1 MAPIAMI
8 LAAGVGSRLQ
18 PLTDKTPKALLH
30 FRTKTML
37 EHVIE
42 KLKLHGITEVVINI
56 HHHAEQIVEFVR
68 KHDDFGINISFSDEQ
83 EQLMDTGGAIVKAR
97 ELLEGRGPFLVHNVD
112 IFTDLDLNALYHS
125 HMEGRALAT
134 LAVRERETSRNLLV
148 DRSGRLCGW
157 RDNKSGKTVM
167 VEGWKNRFGFMDG
180 HPESGMLDD
189 ALTETDPKPVAFS
202 GIHVIAPEIFEM
214 LDSKEPF
221 SIIEA
226 YLDMAGGHK
235 IVTYDHSSGHWFD
248 MARKENFPGLI
259 GT

>member
-30 FRTKTML
+30 FRGKTML
-37 EHVIE
+37 EQVIE

-68 KHDDFGINISFSDEQ
+68 KHDDFGIKISFSDEQ

-97 ELLEGRGPFLVHNVD
+97 GLLEGRGPFLVHNVD
-112 IFTDLDLNALYHS
+112 IFTDLDLMALYQAHL
-125 HMEGRALAT
+125 EGKALAT

-157 RDNKSGKTVM
+157 RDNKSGEAVM
-167 VEGWKNRFGFMDG
+167 VEGWKNRCGLVDR
-180 HPESGMLDD
+180 HPESGMPDD
-189 ALTETDPKPVAFS
+189 AFAETDLKPLAFS
-202 GIHVIAPEIFEM
+202 GIHVIAPEIFEV

-221 SIIEA
+221 SIIQA
-226 YLDMAGGHK
+226 YLRLAGDYK
-235 IVTYDHSSGHWFD
+235 IVAYDHSSDHWID